1 MKIKQLIYIFS
12 TFLLLSC
19 SRMVKNPDAKVEDE
33 IASTNKEQVEKPT
46 QDSSNKILVSEQSDL
61 LGFWVGYFEKD
72 EKNTE
77 PNYIEA
83 GDVFYWGR
91 ENKINISIDQISEG
105 KVLGHSVVAGND
117 RPFEGTVK
125 EEPRHFVFDVA
136 EPGDDKYDGK
146 FSFTITK
153 NDSLLRGTWKAY
165 KKIAIPE
172 RQYVL
177 TKKIYQYNANQN
189 LEENRAFTDWEKTKK
204 RKVTYQ
210 IDEEYETYD
219 ELEYSTATDAIY
231 KLNASSQ
238 LLTKTDTENL
248 KKGDLKIIRNTIYA
262 RHGYSF
268 KNRPLR
274 VFFDAQPW
282 YIPVHTDIKSELTSI
297 EKQNIKL
304 LLRYEK
310 NAEEY
315 YDSFG
320 R

>member
-1 MKIKQLIYIFS
+1 
-12 TFLLLSC
+12 
-19 SRMVKNPDAKVEDE
+19 
-33 IASTNKEQVEKPT
+33 
-46 QDSSNKILVSEQSDL
+46 
-61 LGFWVGYFEKD
+61 
-72 EKNTE
+72 
-77 PNYIEA
+77 
-83 GDVFYWGR
+83 
-91 ENKINISIDQISEG
+91 
-105 KVLGHSVVAGND
+105 
-117 RPFEGTVK
+117 
-125 EEPRHFVFDVA
+125 
-136 EPGDDKYDGK
+136 
-146 FSFTITK
+146 
-153 NDSLLRGTWKAY
+153 
-165 KKIAIPE
+165 
-172 RQYVL
+172 VL

-204 RKVTYQ
+204 HKVTYQ
-210 IDEEYETYD
+210 IDDEAYETYD

-231 KLNASSQ
+231 KLNASAQ
-238 LLTKTDTENL
+238 LLTKEDTENL